1 MTVPFHS
8 FRIYVSRVPSLY
20 NFRYY
25 NNKKRQTIHY
35 KPQHSPK
42 NNNLQPNQ
50 TKMKF
55 TITALLG
62 LSALLATAAPVDEQI
77 KRLPIKRQAA
87 STGLSS
93 GYAAPTGTAYST
105 GALYPTGTAAPYPL
119 STGTSCS
126 PNGAV
131 VCSGPSQFGI
141 CNWGKVTFGPVAAG
155 TKCVGGE
162 IVMA

>member
-1 MTVPFHS
+1 
-8 FRIYVSRVPSLY
+8 
-20 NFRYY
+20 
-25 NNKKRQTIHY
+25 
-35 KPQHSPK
+35 
-42 NNNLQPNQ
+42 
-50 TKMKF
+50 MKF
-55 TITALLG
+55 TLTAVLG
-62 LSALLATAAPVDEQI
+62 LTALLATAAPVDEQI

-105 GALYPTGTAAPYPL
+105 GAFYPTGTAAPYPL

-126 PNGAV
+126 PNGGV